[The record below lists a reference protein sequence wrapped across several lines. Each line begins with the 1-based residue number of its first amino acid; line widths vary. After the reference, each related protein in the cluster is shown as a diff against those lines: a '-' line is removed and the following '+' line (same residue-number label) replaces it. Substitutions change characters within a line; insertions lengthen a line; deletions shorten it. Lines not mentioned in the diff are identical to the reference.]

1 MLEAIETNPKISIIV
16 PTLDN
21 FFDLQELVSSI
32 NSQTLIPQDI
42 IIADSSASN
51 SIETGIKRSKNKS

>member
-1 MLEAIETNPKISIIV
+1 MDPKISIIV